1 MAKMEHGMMRHSKKK
16 RIRSGRSNRKFLWIF
31 GGTSIVCA
39 LLYWEQAALLYAL
52 STLAMCGL
60 MLVVAFSN
68 LEAKDKELHQSRDN
82 RLLEELEIKSDER
95 AQLENK
101 AA

>member
-1 MAKMEHGMMRHSKKK
+1 MAKIGVGIMRRTNK
-16 RIRSGRSNRKFLWIF
+16 RIRSALSRRKFLWIF
-31 GGTSIVCA
+31 GAIATVCA
-39 LLYWEQAALLYAL
+39 LLYWEQAALLYVL
-52 STLAMCGL
+52 STLAMCVL

-68 LEAKDKELHQSRDN
+68 LEGKDEELHQSIDN
-82 RLLEELEIKSDER
+82 RSLEKRNSDSDER

>member
-1 MAKMEHGMMRHSKKK
+1 MTRSNKR
-16 RIRSGRSNRKFLWIF
+16 RIRSGRTQRKLLWIF
-31 GGTSIVCA
+31 GGIATVCA
-39 LLYWEQAALLYAL
+39 LLYWEQAALLYVL
-52 STLAMCGL
+52 STLAICEL

-68 LEAKDKELHQSRDN
+68 LEAKDEELHQSRDN
-82 RLLEELEIKSDER
+82 RLLEKRKTDSDER

>member
-1 MAKMEHGMMRHSKKK
+1 VRRNHKR
-16 RIRSGRSNRKFLWIF
+16 RIRSGHRKFLWIF
-31 GGTSIVCA
+31 GGAFTICA
-39 LLYWEQAALLYAL
+39 LLYWEQTALLYVL

-68 LEAKDKELHQSRDN
+68 LEAKDKEIHN
-82 RLLEELEIKSDER
+82 RALEKLSTNSDEWT
-95 AQLENK
+95 QTENK